1 MQVSTRIIVST
12 ALVAALAGATAR
24 PAHADIVVVT
34 GVNNQGTDNVLLTDA
49 TNVATVI
56 GTVNSGLFDVKF
68 VSTGG
73 NLNAEASGQAVITA
87 AAAND
92 PFKNINFFVE
102 DATFTR
108 AVFNL
113 NAATDGSLQ
122 IRVTGV
128 NITGG
133 EFVDTFAVDANG
145 QNFFTVTSINGQ
157 LMSLIELT
165 AQGML
170 EFEDLR
176 QVRIGGVT
184 ANEGDPVPE
193 PTSMLLLGSGLAA
206 VAAVRRRR

>member
-1 MQVSTRIIVST
+1 MRVSTRIFLST

-24 PAHADIVVVT
+24 PAHGDIVVVS

-49 TNVATVI
+49 TDVATVI

-68 VSTGG
+68 VSSGG
-73 NLNAEASGQAVITA
+73 NLNADASGQAVVTA
-87 AAAND
+87 ADAND
-92 PFKNINFFVE
+92 PFKNISFFVE

-113 NAATDGSLQ
+113 NSATNGDVQ
-122 IRVTGV
+122 FRVTGV
-128 NITGG
+128 NIDGG
-133 EFVDTFAVDANG
+133 LFENTYSVVANG
-145 QNFFTVTSINGQ
+145 QNFFTVTAINGQ
-157 LMSLIELT
+157 LMSVIELT
-165 AQGML
+165 AQGMV

-184 ANEGDPVPE
+184 ANGGDPIPE